1 MVRRRCDIMGWCW
14 GVQVPFSLFSS
25 SAAVL
30 DMMENDVAC
39 NGGGGESNDGERSW
53 LVVMN
58 L

>member
-1 MVRRRCDIMGWCW
+1 MGWCW
-14 GVQVPFSLFSS
+14 GVQVPFSHFSS

-30 DMMENDVAC
+30 DIMENDVAC
-39 NGGGGESNDGERSW
+39 NGGGGENNDGERSW